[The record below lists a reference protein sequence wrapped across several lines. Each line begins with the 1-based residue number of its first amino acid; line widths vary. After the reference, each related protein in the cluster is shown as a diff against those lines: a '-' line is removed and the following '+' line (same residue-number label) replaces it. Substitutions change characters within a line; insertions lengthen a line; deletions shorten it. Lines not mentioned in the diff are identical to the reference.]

1 MFWAFFF
8 PEILR
13 GDFGGAAAAA
23 GKIHSLFSLPLSPST
38 PTPPPPSTH
47 THSTKTTKGFSGA
60 DITEICQRACKYA
73 IRESI
78 EKDIERERAEAAA
91 AAAAAAAAPAPMEAD
106 ANGAP
111 AAPKAEAGAA
121 GEPVEE
127 AVDPVPCITR
137 AHFEEAMKYARRSVS
152 DADIRKYQ
160 AFAQTLQQSRGFG
173 SDFRFPEGGIAGA
186 APAGAP
192 AAGAGA
198 APAAA
203 GAAFA
208 SAAPAAG
215 AGDDDLYD

>member
-1 MFWAFFF
+1 MF
-8 PEILR
+8 
-13 GDFGGAAAAA
+13 
-23 GKIHSLFSLPLSPST
+23 LFLFPST
-38 PTPPPPSTH
+38 TTTTLSTQ
-47 THSTKTTKGFSGA
+47 STKQKGFSGA

-91 AAAAAAAAPAPMEAD
+91 AAAAAAANPAPMEAD
-106 ANGAP
+106 ANGGTTT
-111 AAPKAEAGAA
+111 AAPKAEEGA
-121 GEPVEE
+121 EPVETI
-127 AVDPVPCITR
+127 DPVPCITR

-186 APAGAP
+186 APAAGGVAP
-192 AAGAGA
+192 A

-203 GAAFA
+203 AGGAAFA

>member
-1 MFWAFFF
+1 MIFHFFHF
-8 PEILR
+8 ER
-13 GDFGGAAAAA
+13 EREQS
-23 GKIHSLFSLPLSPST
+23 GKKRLTFSPFSPLSFSYFLNLPYF
-38 PTPPPPSTH
+38 
-47 THSTKTTKGFSGA
+47 THSKKKGFSGA

-91 AAAAAAAAPAPMEAD
+91 AAAAAAANPAPMEAD
-106 ANGAP
+106 ANGTA
-111 AAPKAEAGAA
+111 AAPKAEEGAA
-121 GEPVEE
+121 AEPVE

-186 APAGAP
+186 APAAAAGGGAGAP
-192 AAGAGA
+192 AGGA

-203 GAAFA
+203 GGAAFA

>member
-1 MFWAFFF
+1 LKSFRDSFFLKRASETERERKKKLTLSYF
-8 PEILR
+8 
-13 GDFGGAAAAA
+13 
-23 GKIHSLFSLPLSPST
+23 FSLLFPHYHHQTST
-38 PTPPPPSTH
+38 NNT
-47 THSTKTTKGFSGA
+47 GFSGA

-91 AAAAAAAAPAPMEAD
+91 AAAAAPMEAD
-106 ANGAP
+106 ANGA
-111 AAPKAEAGAA
+111 AAPKSEDPAAEA
-121 GEPVEE
+121 VE
-127 AVDPVPCITR
+127 AIDPVPCITR

-186 APAGAP
+186 APAGGAAP
-192 AAGAGA
+192 AAGGAA

-203 GAAFA
+203 GGAAAFT

>member
-1 MFWAFFF
+1 MIAFRVLEFPIFF
-8 PEILR
+8 SFLR
-13 GDFGGAAAAA
+13 ENRRLTF
-23 GKIHSLFSLPLSPST
+23 SPFSLSF
-38 PTPPPPSTH
+38 PTPPPPPH
-47 THSTKTTKGFSGA
+47 YHHHHHHSSGFSGA

-91 AAAAAAAAPAPMEAD
+91 AAAGAAAAPAPMEAD
-106 ANGAP
+106 ANGA
-111 AAPKAEAGAA
+111 AAADTAPKAEAEEA
-121 GEPVEE
+121 E

-186 APAGAP
+186 APAGA
-192 AAGAGA
+192 AGG

-203 GAAFA
+203 AAGGAAFT
-208 SAAPAAG
+208 SAAPAAV